1 MKTPFNN
8 TQNLPLSDNEA
19 QSFHSLQQRLEVTE
33 ARNRQLWENLPQIIW
48 LAQVNGE
55 ITEFNRRWYEYTG
68 LSALESLGWG
78 FLKALHPEDRD
89 RFLALS
95 NLAQKNPQ
103 HYEFHCRLLGVDGTY
118 HWFTTQT
125 NPVLGT
131 DGNMFEW
138 IGTYTQTDTA
148 GNPPQPTGIGIS
160 TQTRQ
165 QASAEPTKEISLANQ
180 KPTRRVKKQ
189 TTPQIDELACH
200 RLRNLVKELS
210 HTIVWE
216 ADATNEQYTFVSQNA
231 EQVLGYPI
239 QQWLSEPNFWIN
251 LIHPEDRQWTVALHR
266 KEICHSRDYELE
278 YRCLAADNR
287 IVWLRDRACVIRD
300 KQGQVHKRRG
310 MMVDITLVKQASEE
324 LQIRRRQQSVVVQLG
339 EKVML
344 GMKVAALIDEGV
356 ALVSQALAV
365 EYCKV
370 LEWLPDGKNFQLNA
384 GVGWQEGMVG
394 QAMVDASPNTQA
406 GYTLHCRQPV
416 VVEDLPRERRFRGSS
431 LLHDHNVVSGMSVV
445 IEAHSEQEGVKE
457 RLFKQRPFGVLGA
470 HTSRRRKFSPSD
482 VDFLQSV
489 AHVLGKA
496 IEHQRSNQVLDEA
509 RRQLAQTREALSQT
523 KAALKKRTEELEQF
537 AYIASHDLKA
547 PLRAISNLSQWI
559 EEDIAEQLNDE
570 NRQQMHLLRG
580 RVQRLDALIYGLLQ
594 YSRAGRV
601 KVESEW
607 VDVGELLNQVIDT
620 LTPPPEFTIVVSPG
634 MPSLLTERLQLQQVF
649 CHLME
654 NAIAHHPRQA
664 GTVTVNIQE
673 HTDKYEFTVSD
684 DGAGIAPQFHERVFA
699 IFQTLKTPNKSEN
712 IGMGLA
718 IAKKIVES
726 QGGIIQLD
734 SQVDQGA
741 NFKFTWYKTQETL

>member
-78 FLKALHPEDRD
+78 FLKVIHPEDRD
-89 RFLALS
+89 RFLALC
-95 NLAQKNPQ
+95 NITQKTEQP
-103 HYEFHCRLLGVDGTY
+103 YELDCRLLGVEGTY
-118 HWFTTQT
+118 HWFTGQI
-125 NPVLGT
+125 NPIRGANGKLI
-131 DGNMFEW
+131 EW
-138 IGTYTQTDTA
+138 IGIYTQSTA
-148 GNPPQPTGIGIS
+148 GNPIQPLTAIQSPI
-160 TQTRQ
+160 
-165 QASAEPTKEISLANQ
+165 QASAEPTNKCLSANNQ
-180 KPTRRVKKQ
+180 QPATLRLKKQ
-189 TTPQIDELACH
+189 TTPQVDELAKH